1 MCDTNYFL
9 TQFQIEEEKKKNK
22 GNLTFGLTLIP
33 KQKYSEE
40 KNRETI
46 NNWNFLNFLFYAEV
60 ISKPSDHTLH
70 DTT

>member
-1 MCDTNYFL
+1 MCDTNFFL

-22 GNLTFGLTLIP
+22 GNLIFGLTLIP

-60 ISKPSDHTLH
+60 ISKPRDHTH
-70 DTT
+70 DTN